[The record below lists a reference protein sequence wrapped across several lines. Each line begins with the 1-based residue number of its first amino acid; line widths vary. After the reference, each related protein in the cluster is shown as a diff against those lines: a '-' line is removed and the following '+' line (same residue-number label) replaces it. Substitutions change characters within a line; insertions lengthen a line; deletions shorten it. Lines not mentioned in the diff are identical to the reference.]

1 MKNHLY
7 HPSLRGKLVV
17 FNLLFSSFFLPLK
30 VNAQSPINNITT
42 INTEEVHEIKP
53 PAKVPPKEKKGVK
66 VQSSRGIQL
75 TILGTKLE
83 NVFLEPK
90 PVILNRYEV
99 PNGDGVCNSAKYT
112 YMPYTAVT
120 SKNSDQY
127 KLLNGADAH
136 TDETTGIRMIKDRY
150 CIAVGT
156 FYAKKIGTKLN
167 VVMANGETLKC
178 ILGDVKSDRH
188 TDETHRYQAVDGSVI
203 EMVVDYNYFKSTKQ
217 YPSALHGEVERIEV
231 VE

>member
-1 MKNHLY
+1 MRNRLY
-7 HPSLRGKLVV
+7 RPSLGGKFVV
-17 FNLLFSSFFLPLK
+17 LNLLVSSFFLPIN
-30 VNAQSPINNITT
+30 VNAQSLPDIVT
-42 INTEEVHEIKP
+42 INTEEVKA
-53 PAKVPPKEKKGVK
+53 PAKVPHKKKADVK
-66 VQSSRGIQL
+66 IQSSRGIQL

-83 NVFLEPK
+83 EVLLEPE
-90 PVILNRYEV
+90 PIVLDRFAI